1 MIQRVLREATPP
13 IAFAF
18 AFAAS
23 IMLGRATRVAG
34 SEISLVWPAAA
45 VAVLWLLFM
54 AEKSRVDLIA
64 NGVLLAG
71 LTFGINLVTGAA
83 VDLSAWFL
91 MVNMTLVAVTLGVLR
106 TSGRRVV
113 LRDPA
118 DLGRLIVAVSA
129 GSLSAAALAMGWF
142 WLNGTGHL
150 LSTFGLFAVR
160 NGVTAFVGV
169 AVALILREATWTAPR
184 FTPARTTELVTTSI
198 AVVLIFGA
206 VFWINQGTPLAF
218 LALVPAVW
226 ISLRYST
233 TTATI
238 FVITAGVA
246 IVWATLQERGVFY
259 DEAPHI
265 RALLAQAMVGSLTL
279 VVLALA
285 LFRDSR
291 NQLIAEL
298 EDVHEQLREDIA
310 ARRRVEAE
318 LQRLALHD
326 PLTGLANRT
335 LLLLRAEVALDLAR
349 SDGSCVGLM
358 FIDLDGFKQVND
370 DWGHVEGDAVL
381 REVARRLGS
390 VVRGE
395 FDTVAR
401 LGGDEFA
408 VLCPDLTDT
417 KDLQGLTERIRTRL
431 AAPYRTMTGHPI
443 NHVSASIGV
452 ALSDPESTASGLLD
466 HADRL
471 MYAVKRAGRSGLST
485 GTTAGR

>member
-1 MIQRVLREATPP
+1 VILRVLREATPP
-13 IAFAF
+13 LAFAF

-23 IMLGRATRVAG
+23 ILLGRATRVAG

-54 AEKSRVDLIA
+54 AERSRVDLVA
-64 NGVLLAG
+64 NAVLLAG

-91 MVNMTLVAVTLGVLR
+91 MVNMTLAAVTVGVLR
-106 TSGRRVV
+106 RSGSPVV

-118 DLGRLIVAVSA
+118 DLGRLIVAVGA

-142 WLNGTGHL
+142 ALNGAGDL
-150 LSTFGLFAVR
+150 VSTFGLFAVR

-169 AVALILREATWTAPR
+169 AVGIILRDTTWVAPR
-184 FTPARTTELVTTSI
+184 VTPARAAELVTTAT
-198 AVVLIFGA
+198 AVVLVFGA

-218 LALVPAVW
+218 LTLVPAVW

-233 TTATI
+233 TTATL
-238 FVITAGVA
+238 FVITAGIA
-246 IVWATLQERGVFY
+246 IVWATLQDRGVFY
-259 DEAPHI
+259 DEAPHL

-291 NQLIAEL
+291 IRLIAEL
-298 EDVHEQLREDIA
+298 EDVHEQLRDDIT

-335 LLLLRAEVALDLAR
+335 LLLLRTKVALDLSR
-349 SDGSCVGLM
+349 NNGNSVGLM

-370 DWGHVEGDAVL
+370 DWGHVEGDAIL

-408 VLCPDLTDT
+408 VLCPDLADT
-417 KDLQGLTERIRTRL
+417 QDLQGLTNRIRTRL
-431 AAPYRTMTGHPI
+431 AAPYRTTEGHPI
-443 NHVSASIGV
+443 EHVSASIGV

-471 MYAVKRAGRSGLST
+471 MYAVKRAGRPGVSSR
-485 GTTAGR
+485 AVGR